1 MVAGCTK
8 LAKSEY
14 LTTQNQ
20 GLMGLELAWEK
31 QQELVGQEAT
41 WYEQRYGRGIVLE
54 NNKVK
59 LVWDFEFH
67 LQKITTTKK
76 TDLIL
81 ELKIDK
87 KIWICDMACPQQK
100 NIGAKRTEQLRDIR
114 GSYRSWCIGWWYKS
128 AKCRFEE
135 DFQQ

>member
-20 GLMGLELAWEK
+20 GLMVLELAREK
-31 QQELVGQEAT
+31 QQELVGQEAI
-41 WYEQRYGRGIVLE
+41 WYEQRYGREIVLE

-67 LQKITTTKK
+67 LQKLTTRKK

-87 KIWICDMACPQQK
+87 KIWICDMTCPQQK
-100 NIGAKRTEQLRDIR
+100 TLRQREQ
-114 GSYRSWCIGWWYKS
+114 SS
-128 AKCRFEE
+128 
-135 DFQQ
+135 